1 MTGPSGSGP
10 TAADVMT
17 SPVLTVRVGTT
28 VRAAAAM
35 LAAHGFTAAPVLD
48 GAGRLVGVVTE
59 ADLLR
64 GTAVVDDVM
73 GTPPL
78 VRAPADPLADVV
90 TLMLE
95 AHVRSIPIVEAD
107 RLVGIVTR
115 RDALRM
121 LAWGEHTADEVR
133 RRRGL
138 PPPAPGG
145 RTGRSTEPAV
155 AGPGE
160 QERRRWTER

>member
-1 MTGPSGSGP
+1 MGADRAALDPAMTARAGTDP

-17 SPVLTVRVGTT
+17 SPVLTVRLGTA

-48 GAGRLVGVVTE
+48 RAGRLVGVVTE

-64 GTAVVDDVM
+64 GAEIVDDVM
-73 GTPPL
+73 GAPPL
-78 VRAPADPLADVV
+78 VCAPTDPLADAVS
-90 TLMLE
+90 LMLTE
-95 AHVRSIPIVEAD
+95 HIRSVPIVESD

-115 RDALRM
+115 RDALRV
-121 LAWGEHTADEVR
+121 LARDEHTAAEVR

-138 PPPAPGG
+138 PPGERSAP
-145 RTGRSTEPAV
+145 
-155 AGPGE
+155 
-160 QERRRWTER
+160 